1 MLPAAGA
8 GAGRRSDQHHL
19 PSARSRGK
27 CVSHSLFRRG
37 LSGLGYVRPRRR
49 AAPVVP
55 GNRDGPGRR
64 RILHS
69 GIPNQRRREFPAYA
83 ARAPLIFR
91 NRVRPGRAEARLMW
105 TAVST
110 WCMNAVGYRLAGD
123 GATQPVRRRP
133 KPVRTGF
140 EGYRLAGAA
149 RVKTMGGAADC

>member
-1 MLPAAGA
+1 MDQAGGAFSTVGSQTNA
-8 GAGRRSDQHHL
+8 GGS
-19 PSARSRGK
+19 
-27 CVSHSLFRRG
+27 FRRT
-37 LSGLGYVRPRRR
+37 LP
-49 AAPVVP
+49 
-55 GNRDGPGRR
+55 
-64 RILHS
+64 
-69 GIPNQRRREFPAYA
+69 
-83 ARAPLIFR
+83 APLIFR